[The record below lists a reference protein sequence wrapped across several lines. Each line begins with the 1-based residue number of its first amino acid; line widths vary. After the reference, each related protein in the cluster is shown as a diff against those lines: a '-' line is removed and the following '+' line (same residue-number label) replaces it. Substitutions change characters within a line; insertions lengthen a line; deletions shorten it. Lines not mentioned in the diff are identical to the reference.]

1 MMSKLNWFSGG
12 KERSNQALA
21 LITEILR
28 ELDTD
33 QNSQALQKVLANYQ
47 NESRKEE
54 RPIPFI
60 LSQMNVE
67 ISNILNKKA
76 ISLSTKQAK
85 KLKQLLTLSYI
96 RYGY

>member
-12 KERSNQALA
+12 KERSDQALA

-33 QNSQALQKVLANYQ
+33 QNSQALQKALANYQ
-47 NESRKEE
+47 NELRKEK
-54 RPIPFI
+54 RPVPFI

>member
-1 MMSKLNWFSGG
+1 MEK
-12 KERSNQALA
+12 KRSDQALA

-47 NESRKEE
+47 NELRKEE
-54 RPIPFI
+54 RPIPFM

-76 ISLSTKQAK
+76 ISLSTTQAK

>member
-47 NESRKEE
+47 NELRKEE

-76 ISLSTKQAK
+76 ISLSNTQVK

>member
-12 KERSNQALA
+12 KERSNQALT

-47 NESRKEE
+47 NELRKEE

-76 ISLSTKQAK
+76 ISLSNTQAK

>member
-33 QNSQALQKVLANYQ
+33 QNSQALQKALANYQ
-47 NESRKEE
+47 NELRKEE
-54 RPIPFI
+54 RPVPFI

-76 ISLSTKQAK
+76 ISLSTTQAK

>member
-12 KERSNQALA
+12 KERSDQALA

-33 QNSQALQKVLANYQ
+33 QNSQALQKILANYQ
-47 NESRKEE
+47 NELRKEE
-54 RPIPFI
+54 CPIPFM

-76 ISLSTKQAK
+76 ISLSTTQAK
-85 KLKQLLTLSYI
+85 KLKHLLTLSYI

>member
-1 MMSKLNWFSGG
+1 MSKQNWFSGG
-12 KERSNQALA
+12 KERSDQVLA

-47 NESRKEE
+47 NELRKEE
-54 RPIPFI
+54 RPIPFM

-76 ISLSTKQAK
+76 ISLSTTQAK

>member
-47 NESRKEE
+47 NELRKEE

-76 ISLSTKQAK
+76 ISLSNTQAK
-85 KLKQLLTLSYI
+85 KFKQLLTLSYI

>member
-21 LITEILR
+21 LMTEILR

-47 NESRKEE
+47 NELRKEE

>member
-12 KERSNQALA
+12 KERSDQALA

-47 NESRKEE
+47 NELRKD
-54 RPIPFI
+54 
-60 LSQMNVE
+60 S
-67 ISNILNKKA
+67 KKC
-76 ISLSTKQAK
+76 
-85 KLKQLLTLSYI
+85 
-96 RYGY
+96 

>member
-1 MMSKLNWFSGG
+1 MMSKLNWFSGR

-47 NESRKEE
+47 NELRKEE

-76 ISLSTKQAK
+76 ISLSTTQAK

>member
-12 KERSNQALA
+12 KERSDQALA

-47 NESRKEE
+47 NDLRKEE
-54 RPIPFI
+54 RPIPCI

>member
-47 NESRKEE
+47 NELRKEE

-76 ISLSTKQAK
+76 ISLSNTQAK
-85 KLKQLLTLSYI
+85 KIKQLLTLSYI

>member
-47 NESRKEE
+47 NELRKEE
-54 RPIPFI
+54 RPVPFI

-67 ISNILNKKA
+67 ISNILNKKT
-76 ISLSTKQAK
+76 ISLSNTQAK

>member
-47 NESRKEE
+47 NEWRKEE

-76 ISLSTKQAK
+76 ISLSNTQAK

>member
-1 MMSKLNWFSGG
+1 MMSKLNWFSDG

-47 NESRKEE
+47 NELRKEE

>member
-1 MMSKLNWFSGG
+1 M
-12 KERSNQALA
+12 
-21 LITEILR
+21 
-28 ELDTD
+28 
-33 QNSQALQKVLANYQ
+33 
-47 NESRKEE
+47 
-54 RPIPFI
+54 

-76 ISLSTKQAK
+76 ISLSTTQAK

>member
-12 KERSNQALA
+12 KERSDQVLA
-21 LITEILR
+21 LITEILK

-47 NESRKEE
+47 NELRKEE
-54 RPIPFI
+54 RPIPFM

-76 ISLSTKQAK
+76 ISLSTTQAK